1 MPIIHHP
8 ADAVTYAPDIPR
20 SYEPFRPAWQGGAPL
35 TVSLLLHAPRY
46 ADPVPPGCYKPLA
59 MQGGVGRETGEPRPG
74 QVARLSQWDFG
85 LTTGIFRLLDIAARH
100 GVPAAVA
107 LDAHAAALPGLGR
120 VLGERA
126 GEIAARGAAANVVL
140 DPAMDAAAERAY
152 IAASL
157 ETVQAATGRQVRG
170 WFSPERTSTART
182 TSLLAAEGI
191 TWFGD
196 WTLDEVPV
204 TLPGAA
210 AGLTA
215 LPFSLETED
224 MFALYTRGLPFE
236 DYEQLLDDTVDQ
248 LIQDARSGGHRFLGL
263 SWFGWVLGQACFA
276 DVADAVLRR
285 LAARPDVAFALP
297 SEALLPSAAASGAT
311 RP

>member
-1 MPIIHHP
+1 MPIIEHP
-8 ADAVTYAPDIPR
+8 ADAVPYAPDIPR
-20 SYEPFRPAWQGGAPL
+20 SYEPFRPAWRGEAPL

-46 ADPVPPGCYKPLA
+46 ADPVPADSHKPLA

-107 LDAHAAALPGLGR
+107 LDSHAAALPGLGR
-120 VLGERA
+120 ALGERA
-126 GEIAARGAAANVVL
+126 GEIAARGAAANIVL

-170 WFSPERTSTART
+170 WFSPERTSTPRT
-182 TSLLAAEGI
+182 TSLLAEQGI

-196 WTLDEVPV
+196 WTLDETPV
-204 TLPGAA
+204 ALSGTA

-224 MFALYTRGLPFE
+224 MFALYTRGLPFD

-248 LIQDARSGGHRFLGL
+248 LVEDARSSGHRYLGL

-276 DVADAVLRR
+276 DVADAFLGR
-285 LAARPDVAFALP
+285 LAARPDVVFALP
-297 SEALLPSAAASGAT
+297 SELVPEPAAASGAG